1 MNETI
6 TLYWA
11 PAHGLGSQYDF
22 SHLYP
27 APLSLYEELTPLK
40 VDLKDN
46 RDDYLRC
53 PAVSNRLK
61 KTFVFRSTTNTN
73 VRIIDGNYV
82 SYEVISEDDQ
92 RRHQTTIELLHK
104 PTIENHLLLNYMHPI
119 IFFTDVPSLNVS
131 ISPPFF
137 HKTVHSEYGVIV
149 PGEFDVAN
157 WFRPMNFEFQLWN
170 GVKELRIP
178 AGEPIGYVE
187 CQTNAKI
194 ELRKFRLTPSLNK
207 LSSSLIHVSPHR
219 RFTKLSEKYKLF
231 RNARISQGIL
241 REIRDNLVD

>member
-1 MNETI
+1 MSKI

-11 PAHGLGSQYDF
+11 PAHGLGAQYDF

-27 APLSLYEELTPLK
+27 FPSSLFEELSPLK
-40 VDLKDN
+40 VDLKNN

-53 PAVSNRLK
+53 PAVGNRLK
-61 KTFVFRSTTNTN
+61 KIFVFRSSADTHVN
-73 VRIIDGNYV
+73 VIDGQHI
-82 SYEVISEDDQ
+82 SYNIHSDDDQ
-92 RRHQTTIELLHK
+92 RRYQTSVDILHQ
-104 PTIENHLLLNYMHPI
+104 PTLENCLLLNYVHPI
-119 IFFTDVPSLNVS
+119 IFFTDAPSLTVS

-137 HKTVHSEYGVIV
+137 HKTVHSNYGAIV

-157 WFRPMNFEFQLWN
+157 WFRPMNFEFQLWS
-170 GVKELRIP
+170 GVTELHVP

-187 CQTNAKI
+187 CQTDAKI
-194 ELRKFRLTPSLNK
+194 ELRKFRLTPSLNR

-231 RNARISQGIL
+231 KNARISQGIL
-241 REIRDNLVD
+241 KEIQDNLVD